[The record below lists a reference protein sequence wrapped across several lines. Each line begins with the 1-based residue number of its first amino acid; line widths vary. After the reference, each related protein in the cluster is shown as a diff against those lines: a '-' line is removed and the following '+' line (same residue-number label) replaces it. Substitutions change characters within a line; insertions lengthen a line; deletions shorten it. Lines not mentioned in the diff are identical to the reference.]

1 MNCIWLVYFLY
12 ILVLAQAHGDP
23 LLRVDGLRKLVCL
36 SEKRFEELR
45 GIYRGMGRVDKMASC
60 ASGEVVLGRK

>member
-1 MNCIWLVYFLY
+1 MGELQYL
-12 ILVLAQAHGDP
+12 LVLAQAHGDP

-45 GIYRGMGRVDKMASC
+45 GIYQGVGRVDKMASC
-60 ASGEVVLGRK
+60 ASGEVVLERK